1 MYSLGRMES
10 NLHDF
15 DDLDL
20 EGEQNFEETLSP
32 EQTKL
37 KSRIEKLNYGSYFTP
52 RDTIFDIKVDLS
64 IDNCFVIVMN
74 SDNDKKLYELSLK
87 QTDVIF

>member
-1 MYSLGRMES
+1 MES

-20 EGEQNFEETLSP
+20 DSEQSMEEKLSP

-52 RDTIFDIKVDLS
+52 KDTIFDIKVDLS
-64 IDNCFVIVMN
+64 IDTCFVIVMN
-74 SDNDKKLYELSLK
+74 NDNSKKLYELSLK
-87 QTDVIF
+87 